1 VNASPALASTAAV
14 KARILLGALR
24 VRTLPAAA
32 VPVAVGAA
40 VAARHATVEP
50 LLAAAALGAALS
62 IQIGTN
68 LVNDWADFRLGAD
81 GPGRIGPPRAAQ
93 SGLVAPRTVALAG
106 AAAFGAAALLGL
118 WLVAR
123 GGAPILAI
131 GVASIAAGVAY
142 TAGPYPLAWHGL
154 GEVFVF
160 AFFGPVA
167 LIGTELLLG
176 GRATA
181 LGAAVSLPIGLLASA
196 ILVVNNVR
204 DVDGD
209 RAAGKRTVVV
219 RLGRRAGRWLYVA
232 LVGSALAAPLLLWT
246 AGLVPVGAL
255 ASLAALPLAPAPARA
270 VLQRTDGASLNG
282 ALAATGRLHLAF
294 GALLAAGLAPWSALA
309 T

>member
-1 VNASPALASTAAV
+1 VATLAV
-14 KARILLGALR
+14 KVRILLGALR

-32 VPVAVGAA
+32 VPVAVGAT
-40 VAARHATVEP
+40 VAARHATVSP
-50 LLAAAALGAALS
+50 LLAAAALGAALA

-68 LVNDWADFRLGAD
+68 LINDWADFRLGAD
-81 GPGRIGPPRAAQ
+81 GPERIGPRRAAQ
-93 SGLVAPRTVALAG
+93 SGLIAPRTVALAG
-106 AAAFGAAALLGL
+106 GGAFGAAALLGL

-154 GEVFVF
+154 GELFVF

-167 LIGTELLLG
+167 LCGTELLLG
-176 GRATA
+176 GHVTA
-181 LGAAVSLPIGLLASA
+181 IGAAVSLPIGLLASA

-219 RLGRRAGRWLYVA
+219 RLGRDAGRRLYVA
-232 LVGSALAAPLLLWT
+232 LVAGALVAPPLLWT
-246 AGLVPVGAL
+246 TGLLPVGAL
-255 ASLAALPLAPAPARA
+255 ASLAALPLALAPARA
-270 VLQRTDGASLNG
+270 VLYRTDGPSLNV
-282 ALAATGRLHLAF
+282 ALAATARLHLLF
-294 GALLAAGLAPWSALA
+294 GALLASGLAPWSAPA